1 MRNKK
6 NSQIA
11 MNNLVKLAL
20 MLTVIIVIFAI
31 IYVVVRPSLGEI
43 KDKDDEK
50 EPDTKNIFDDISNL
64 FGGCNEGKKRCA
76 GDYIQ
81 KCIDDKWV
89 TEDKC
94 PISCDKER
102 VQCE

>member
-50 EPDTKNIFDDISNL
+50 
-64 FGGCNEGKKRCA
+64 
-76 GDYIQ
+76 
-81 KCIDDKWV
+81 
-89 TEDKC
+89 
-94 PISCDKER
+94 
-102 VQCE
+102 